1 MHQALYRKYRP
12 ASFDDVCGQGHITDV
27 LRQQVRTGSV
37 SHAYLFCGSRGTGK
51 TTCAKILSKAV
62 NCLDPHDGNPC
73 GVCEVCQSIDAG
85 LTLDVV
91 EMDAASNTGV
101 DYIRDIKEEVAY
113 SASTVKYR
121 VYILDEVHM
130 LTEAAFNA
138 LLKTLE
144 EPPANVIFILATT
157 ELAKIPA
164 TVLSRCLRFDFRRI
178 TVDTIAARLLYI
190 AEKEDIDLSPDAAT
204 LIAVLA
210 GGGMRDAIG
219 MLELAAGKSE
229 HVTVPVVRDV
239 VGIAGREDIERML
252 TALADKDYATVFGII
267 AELHSSSKDLA
278 VFVNDVLACCRDM
291 LLIKATKKNPDK
303 TLFELTGEEFER
315 TVALSDKFTS
325 EKLLYYVH
333 VLEECFVSMTKT
345 KTAKRLLCEI
355 AFVQMGTPSLNDTP
369 KALLA
374 RISDLEAG
382 VPASRTVSVPT
393 IEGGVMKTE
402 QSESAPKAEPVSA
415 PAPSCAPVKSTDAFS
430 EKAATYWSD
439 AVAKY
444 AKSDMGTATFLQRAR
459 AYKGSDGVLRLY
471 VSDSFSAMMLEKP
484 EVTERLGSILSAFDQ
499 GVTAI
504 KVEVKAK
511 VDKADDEFAGMDI
524 FINENSEGI

>member
-12 ASFDDVCGQGHITDV
+12 ATFDDVCGQGHITDV
-27 LRQQVRTGSV
+27 LRQQVRSGSV

-62 NCLDPHDGNPC
+62 NCLDPRDGAPC
-73 GVCEVCQSIDAG
+73 GECEVCKSIDAG

-130 LTEAAFNA
+130 LTEQAFNA

-178 TVDTIAARLLYI
+178 TVDTIASRLMYI
-190 AEKEDIDLSPDAAT
+190 AEKEEIDLSPDAAT

-210 GGGMRDAIG
+210 AGGMRDAIG
-219 MLELAAGKSE
+219 MLELAAGKND
-229 HVTVPVVRDV
+229 HVTVSVVRDV

-267 AELHSSSKDLA
+267 AELHSSSKDLS

-291 LLIKATKKNPDK
+291 LLIKATKKSPDK
-303 TLFELTGEEFER
+303 SLFELTGEEFDR
-315 TVALSDKFTS
+315 TVALSDRFTS

-333 VLEECFVSMTKT
+333 VLENCFVSMSKT
-345 KTAKRLLCEI
+345 KTAKRLLCEV

-382 VPASRTVSVPT
+382 VPVNRTVSVPT

-402 QSESAPKAEPVSA
+402 EPASEEPISAPEPA
-415 PAPSCAPVKSTDAFS
+415 PAPKKSTEIPA

-459 AYKGSDGVLRLY
+459 AYKGADGVLRLY
-471 VSDSFSAMMLEKP
+471 VSDSFSAMMLQKP
-484 EVTERLGSILSAFDQ
+484 DVIDRLRAIVSGFDSS
-499 GVTAI
+499 VTAI
-504 KVEVKAK
+504 TVEIKEK
-511 VDKADDEFAGMDI
+511 TDKADDEFAAMDI
-524 FINENSEGI
+524 FINENTEGI

>member
-73 GVCEVCQSIDAG
+73 GKCEVCQSIDAG

-144 EPPANVIFILATT
+144 EPTANVIFILATT

-164 TVLSRCLRFDFRRI
+164 TVLSSCLRFDFRRI
-178 TVDTIAARLLYI
+178 TVETIASRLSFI
-190 AEKEDIDLSPDAAT
+190 AEKEEIDLSPDAAT

-252 TALADKDYATVFGII
+252 GALADRDYATVFGII

-325 EKLLYYVH
+325 EKLFYYVH

-382 VPASRTVSVPT
+382 VPANRTVSVPT

-402 QSESAPKAEPVSA
+402 EHPPQPEAEPVFTPAPAPKA
-415 PAPSCAPVKSTDAFS
+415 PAPDTGAGGFT
-430 EKAATYWSD
+430 EKAAVYWSD

-444 AKSDMGTATFLQRAR
+444 AKADMGTATFLQRAR

-471 VSDSFSAMMLEKP
+471 VSDSFSAMMLQRP
-484 EVTERLGSILSAFDQ
+484 DVTERLMSI
-499 GVTAI
+499 V
-504 KVEVKAK
+504 
-511 VDKADDEFAGMDI
+511 
-524 FINENSEGI
+524 

>member
-113 SASTVKYR
+113 STSMVKYR

-178 TVDTIAARLLYI
+178 TVETIASRLAYI
-190 AEKEDIDLSPDAAT
+190 AEKEEIDLSPDAAT

-229 HVTVPVVRDV
+229 HVTVSVVRDV
-239 VGIAGREDIERML
+239 VGIAGREDIEGML
-252 TALADKDYATVFGII
+252 EALSDRDYATVFGII
-267 AELHSSSKDLA
+267 AELHSSSKDLS

-291 LLIKATKKNPDK
+291 LLIKATRKNPDN
-303 TLFELTGEEFER
+303 TLFELTGEEFQR

-345 KTAKRLLCEI
+345 KTAKRLLCEV

-382 VPASRTVSVPT
+382 VPVNRTISVPT
-393 IEGGVMKTE
+393 IEKGVMKTE
-402 QSESAPKAEPVSA
+402 EPKAEFVAEPISA
-415 PAPSCAPVKSTDAFS
+415 PAPTPQKSAEAPS

-444 AKSDMGTATFLQRAR
+444 AKTDMGTATFLQRAR

-484 EVTERLGSILSAFDQ
+484 EVTERLKGIVAGFDGS
-499 GVTAI
+499 VTGI

-511 VDKADDEFAGMDI
+511 VDKADDEFAAMDI
-524 FINENSEGI
+524 FINENTEEI